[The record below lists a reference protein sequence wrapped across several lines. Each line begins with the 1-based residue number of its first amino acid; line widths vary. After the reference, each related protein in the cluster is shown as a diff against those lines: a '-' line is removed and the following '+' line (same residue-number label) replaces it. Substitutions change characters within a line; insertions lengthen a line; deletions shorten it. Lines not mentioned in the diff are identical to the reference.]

1 MSCCCMFSFSCV
13 CYSPCLSLRLISF
26 YLSFLIIIN
35 VITSICNCFGFIKQF
50 ISIIYQIF
58 CTGSCLIR

>member
-1 MSCCCMFSFSCV
+1 MSCCCMFSFSCI
-13 CYSPCLSLRLISF
+13 CYPPCLSLRLISF

-35 VITSICNCFGFIKQF
+35 VITSTFNCFSFIKQF